1 MVRTHTLV
9 EYRLKEFELEQ
20 ALRNLKK
27 QQEELDYKLDV
38 EFYHK
43 LEDLTERHG
52 YSMTQVFDLLMS
64 RYEGSAQQASGGA
77 GELNA
82 RTNTALLEMMQRL
95 EPRYDPSPEDVDG
108 MPNKSSTGY
117 SAKSESN
124 SELYSKS
131 DQNST
136 QESGF
141 YSLNG
146 CSAEHELN
154 LATDVEDNESKV
166 GEKSHD

>member
-64 RYEGSAQQASGGA
+64 RYEGSAAQASGGA

-95 EPRYDPSPEDVDG
+95 EPRRDSSLEDVDG
-108 MPNKSSTGY
+108 RPDNSTTAC
-117 SAKSESN
+117 SAESKHN
-124 SELYSKS
+124 SEMYSKS
-131 DQNST
+131 DRNPTHDRGS
-136 QESGF
+136 

-146 CSAEHELN
+146 RSTEHNPN
-154 LATDVEDNESKV
+154 LATDVEDNESRV